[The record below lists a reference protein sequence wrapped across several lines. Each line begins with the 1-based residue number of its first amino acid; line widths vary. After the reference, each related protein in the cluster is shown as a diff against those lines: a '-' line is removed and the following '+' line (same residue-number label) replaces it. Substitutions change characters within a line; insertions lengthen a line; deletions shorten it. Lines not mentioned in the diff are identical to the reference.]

1 MAELTTIAR
10 PYAEAVFE
18 LACGAGTLSSWS
30 GILELAAAVAGDP
43 KVQELAGDPL
53 ITHKQLADAFIGI
66 CGERLDGEA
75 RNFVQV
81 LVEND
86 RLTLLP
92 EIREMFEELRQQ
104 HEGVL
109 EVAIESAFPIDEA
122 QRAELVRKLQ
132 TKYGRTVSASVTVTP
147 ELIGGVRV
155 HVGDEVLDASV
166 RARLD
171 AMQASLLQ

>member
-10 PYAEAVFE
+10 PYAEAVFK
-18 LACGAGTLSSWS
+18 LARDANALPAWS
-30 GILELAAAVAGDP
+30 DMLALAAAVAAEPRIKD
-43 KVQELAGDPL
+43 LAGNPL
-53 ITHKQLADAFIGI
+53 VTRRQLADIFLGIG
-66 CGERLDGEA
+66 GERLTGEV
-75 RNFVQV
+75 RNFIQV

-92 EIREMFEELRQQ
+92 EIRDMFEELRRQ

-109 EVAIESAFPIDEA
+109 EVAVESAFPLDEA
-122 QRAELVRKLQ
+122 QRAELVRRLQ
-132 TKYGRTVSASVTVTP
+132 AKYGRAVSATVTVAP

-155 HVGDEVLDASV
+155 HVGDQVLDASV

-171 AMQASLLQ
+171 AMQASLAR